1 LPGPTCFS
9 RVAPALTA
17 LPTLGHTAAMR
28 IINSAGAALPAA
40 LASLAPCVV
49 AVSGG
54 VDSLLLAVV
63 AGRTLGPNVV
73 MAHAA
78 GPSVPSQDSERV
90 RETAAAEG
98 WDLRLVT
105 AGEMDDPNYVNNP
118 VDRCFYCKSHLYGVL
133 GELAAAA
140 FPGRAAAVVSGANAD
155 DLLDY
160 RPGME
165 AAKRFGVRHPMVEA
179 GMAKA
184 DVRAVA
190 RELGLP
196 FAEIPA
202 SPCLSSRI
210 FTGTPVTA
218 ARLVAIAAAEARIRR
233 ETGLSLVRC
242 RVQGNSMRVELDP
255 DVLADA
261 AALAAVAPVVA
272 ALDREIPNQCP
283 DIAGVSLDPR
293 GYQRGRAFTRI

>member
-1 LPGPTCFS
+1 MS
-9 RVAPALTA
+9 
-17 LPTLGHTAAMR
+17 
-28 IINSAGAALPAA
+28 IINSAGTALPAV
-40 LASLAPCVV
+40 LAALAPCVV

-63 AGRTLGPNVV
+63 AGRTLGRDVV

-78 GPSVPSQDSERV
+78 GPSVPPHDSARV
-90 RETAAAEG
+90 RETALAEG

-118 VDRCFYCKSHLYGVL
+118 VDRCFYCKSRLYGVL
-133 GELAAAA
+133 GELAGAA
-140 FPGRAAAVVSGANAD
+140 FPGRAAVVVSGANAD
-155 DLLDY
+155 DLSDY

-218 ARLVAIAAAEARIRR
+218 GRLAAVASAEARIRR
-233 ETGLSLVRC
+233 ETGLALVRC
-242 RVQGNSMRVELDP
+242 RVEGSDMRVELDP
-255 DVLADA
+255 AVLADA
-261 AALAAVAPVVA
+261 AVLASVTPVIA
-272 ALDREIPNQCP
+272 ALDREIPDQCP
-283 DIAGVSLDPR
+283 DIAGVRLDPR
-293 GYQRGRAFTRI
+293 GYARGRAFTRS

>member
-1 LPGPTCFS
+1 M
-9 RVAPALTA
+9 PAVLV
-17 LPTLGHTAAMR
+17 
-28 IINSAGAALPAA
+28 
-40 LASLAPCVV
+40 SLAPCVV

-63 AGRTLGPNVV
+63 AGRTLGQDVI

-78 GPSVPSQDSERV
+78 GPSVPPEDSARV
-90 RETAAAEG
+90 GETAAAEG
-98 WDLRLVT
+98 WNLRLVT

-118 VDRCFYCKSHLYGVL
+118 VDRCFYCKSNLYGVL
-133 GELAAAA
+133 GGLAATA
-140 FPGRAAAVVSGANAD
+140 FAGRAATVVSGANAD
-155 DLLDY
+155 DLSDY

-165 AAKRFGVRHPMVEA
+165 AAKRFGVRHPMLEA

-196 FAEIPA
+196 FADIPA

-218 ARLVAIAAAEARIRR
+218 ARLAAVAAAEARIRR
-233 ETGLSLVRC
+233 ETGFSLVRC
-242 RVQGNSMRVELDP
+242 RVEGCAMRVELAP

-261 AALAAVAPVVA
+261 ALLAAVAPVIA
-272 ALDREIPNQCP
+272 ALNRDIPNQCP
-283 DIAGVSLDPR
+283 DITGVSLDPR
-293 GYQRGRAFTRI
+293 GYQRGRAFTRT

>member
-1 LPGPTCFS
+1 
-9 RVAPALTA
+9 
-17 LPTLGHTAAMR
+17 MR
-28 IINSAGAALPAA
+28 IINSAGAALPAV
-40 LASLAPCVV
+40 LVSLAPCVV

-63 AGRTLGPNVV
+63 AGRALGNNAI

-78 GPSVPSQDSERV
+78 GPSVPPEDSARV
-90 RETAAAEG
+90 GETATAEG
-98 WDLRLVT
+98 WNLRLVT

-118 VDRCFYCKSHLYGVL
+118 VDRCFYCKSHLYTVL
-133 GELAAAA
+133 GALAATA
-140 FPGRAAAVVSGANAD
+140 FAGRAAAVVSGANAD
-155 DLLDY
+155 DLSDY

-165 AAKRFGVRHPMVEA
+165 AAKRFGVRHPMLEA

-184 DVRAVA
+184 AVRAVA

-196 FAEIPA
+196 FADIAA

-218 ARLVAIAAAEARIRR
+218 ARLAAVAAAEARIRR
-233 ETGLSLVRC
+233 ETGLPLVRC
-242 RVQGNSMRVELDP
+242 RVEGCAMRVELEP

-261 AALAAVAPVVA
+261 ALLAAVAPVIA
-272 ALDREIPNQCP
+272 ALNREIPNQCP

-293 GYQRGRAFTRI
+293 GYQRGRAFTRT

>member
-1 LPGPTCFS
+1 MMFVNC
-9 RVAPALTA
+9 
-17 LPTLGHTAAMR
+17 
-28 IINSAGAALPAA
+28 AGALLPDVLQAQ
-40 LASLAPCVV
+40 APCVA

-54 VDSLLLAVV
+54 VDSLVLAVV
-63 AGRTLGPNVV
+63 AGRVLGSRVV
-73 MAHAA
+73 VAHAV
-78 GPSVPSQDSERV
+78 GPAVPPDDTRRV

-105 AGEMDDPNYVNNP
+105 AGEMDDPDYVRNP
-118 VDRCFYCKSHLYGVL
+118 ADRCFYCKSRLYGVL
-133 GELAAAA
+133 RQLAEAA
-140 FPGRAAAVVSGANAD
+140 FPGEAAAVLSGANID
-155 DLLDY
+155 DLSDY

-165 AAKRFGVRHPMVEA
+165 AAKRFGVRHPMIEA

-218 ARLVAIAAAEARIRR
+218 ERLAAVAMAEGWLRR
-233 ETGLSLVRC
+233 EAHLSVVRC
-242 RVQGNSMRVELDP
+242 RICGDAMRVELDP
-255 DVLADA
+255 AVLADA
-261 AALAAVAPVVA
+261 AAMAVVKPIVA
-272 ALDREIPNQCP
+272 SMRREILARYACVA
-283 DIAGVSLDPR
+283 DVVLDPE
-293 GYQRGRAFTRI
+293 GYKRGRAFVRDADV

>member
-1 LPGPTCFS
+1 MS
-9 RVAPALTA
+9 SM
-17 LPTLGHTAAMR
+17 H
-28 IINSAGAALPAA
+28 SAGAALPAV
-40 LASLAPCVV
+40 LAALAPCVV

-63 AGRTLGPNVV
+63 AGRTLGRDVV

-78 GPSVPSQDSERV
+78 GPSVPPEDTARV
-90 RETAAAEG
+90 RETATAEG

-118 VDRCFYCKSHLYGVL
+118 VNRCFYCKSRLYGVL
-133 GELAAAA
+133 GELAATA
-140 FPGRAAAVVSGANAD
+140 FPGRKASVVSGANAD
-155 DLLDY
+155 DLSDY

-165 AAKRFGVRHPMVEA
+165 AARRLGVRHPMLEA

-184 DVRAVA
+184 DVRAAA
-190 RELGLP
+190 RELGLS

-218 ARLVAIAAAEARIRR
+218 GRLAAVAAAEARIRR
-233 ETGLSLVRC
+233 ETGLPLVRC
-242 RVQGNSMRVELDP
+242 RVEGSAMRVELAP
-255 DVLADA
+255 EALADA
-261 AALAAVAPVVA
+261 AVLAAVTPVIA
-272 ALDREIPNQCP
+272 ALDRDIPGQCP

-293 GYQRGRAFTRI
+293 GYQRGRAFTRT